1 MAEPVR
7 ARRVFLW
14 ADGIVRHEPRWLVVP
29 QSCDAGRFG
38 GARRA
43 PGLGGR
49 RSRRRVFADVVAAAM
64 IDRLVHH
71 AEVLTTNGTQS
82 CN

>member
-14 ADGIVRHEPRWLVVP
+14 ADGIVRHEARWLVVP

-38 GARRA
+38 GAR
-43 PGLGGR
+43 
-49 RSRRRVFADVVAAAM
+49 
-64 IDRLVHH
+64 
-71 AEVLTTNGTQS
+71 
-82 CN
+82 